1 MRESILE
8 RIKRLFVSDV
18 ESPGHVAI
26 SENCQN
32 SRGQTAAAQAGRV
45 RRIIGQLDE
54 QGSPSLLGGCVQL
67 LGLDR
72 IKGRLGPRWINV
84 AEKALVIAE
93 EVLFERLGYGD
104 IYRPIG
110 EFAFQICFE
119 TNDEA
124 EAELQV
130 QRIAEAIDDRIG
142 SELVETERA
151 VSADTF
157 VARVPSARIRDAKD
171 PMSALYASLTA
182 IRDAVN
188 ASAIKRHSIPALRYA
203 GALFQPLYSNR
214 DFGRTK
220 NRCVLDTLA
229 GAAAAKHLEE
239 IEHLDDL
246 IEALANLDSVLFAKA
261 IEGLHHALGDVKR
274 ATIVIPVHFQ
284 TLASRQPDF
293 MDLALTLPLAY
304 RKFVLID
311 LIGVPTAATKGE
323 LLRAVQ
329 TGRSISDRVILQ
341 LSPSDHRMDQKMRT
355 MIWGISI
362 SLSELDSDDRGIAQ
376 DLARFAMSAA
386 EFGLYSFAYGANTI
400 GKAAVVVNAGFDYIC
415 GTAVHS
421 TVPTPRPHSRFTP
434 LFGDNAAQ
442 TGDAERQASGRRSPR
457 FAPLNP
463 NSTLTFPD
471 RQQHACRIPNVSA
484 SGAAVLSSAAVEV
497 GSYLAIGCIG
507 AQVTRVA
514 KGGFSVRFLEVQ
526 QPSVIEIAL
535 QTPLAGDKLLANL
548 RVLSG

>member
-1 MRESILE
+1 MRDSIFE
-8 RIKRLFVSDV
+8 RIKQLFVSDGDN
-18 ESPGHVAI
+18 SDHVAI
-26 SENCQN
+26 AENYQN
-32 SRGQTAAAQAGRV
+32 SRGQTAAELADSV

-67 LGLDR
+67 LGLDQ
-72 IKGRLGPRWINV
+72 IKGRLGPRWTTV
-84 AEKALVIAE
+84 AEQALVIAE
-93 EVLFERLGYGD
+93 EVLSERLGYGD
-104 IYRPIG
+104 IYRSIG

-130 QRIAEAIDDRIG
+130 QRIAVAIDERIG

-151 VSADTF
+151 LSVDTF
-157 VARVPSARIRDAKD
+157 VARVPSERIRDAKD

-188 ASAIKRHSIPALRYA
+188 TSAIKRHSIPALRYA
-203 GALFQPLYSNR
+203 GALFQPLFSNR

-246 IEALANLDSVLFAKA
+246 IEALANLDSVLFAKS

-329 TGRSISDRVILQ
+329 TGRSIADRVILQ
-341 LSPSDHRMDQKMRT
+341 LSPWDHRMDQQMRT

-400 GKAAVVVNAGFDYIC
+400 GKAAVVVNSGFDYIC

-434 LFGDNAAQ
+434 LFGDHAARA
-442 TGDAERQASGRRSPR
+442 GDAERQASGRRHPR

-471 RQQHACRIPNVSA
+471 GQQHACRIPNVSA

-497 GSYLAIGCIG
+497 GSYLAIGSIG
-507 AQVTRVA
+507 AQVARVA
-514 KGGFSVRFLEVQ
+514 RGGFAVRFLEVQ